1 MAFNGEAA
9 TPLPFPIIA
18 DDKRV
23 LSVQLGML
31 DPDEIDKD
39 GMPLT
44 ARCVRVLPGPP
55 SSLVPGRCRYP
66 MMTHPFNTLQ

>member
-1 MAFNGEAA
+1 MAFNGAA
-9 TPLPFPIIA
+9 ESPLPFPIIA
-18 DDKRV
+18 DDKRE

-44 ARCVRVLPGPP
+44 ARCVRALPSHTNDLFISTVPCFVVLLPQRPK
-55 SSLVPGRCRYP
+55 
-66 MMTHPFNTLQ
+66 

>member
-1 MAFNGEAA
+1 MAFNGETG

-18 DDKRV
+18 DDKRS

-44 ARCVRVLPGPP
+44 ARCVRVFLSRP
-55 SSLVPGRCRYP
+55 SSFSKGRCRYG
-66 MMTHPFNTLQ
+66 MTHHFNTL

>member
-44 ARCVRVLPGPP
+44 ARCVRVLP
-55 SSLVPGRCRYP
+55 SLVPG
-66 MMTHPFNTLQ
+66 